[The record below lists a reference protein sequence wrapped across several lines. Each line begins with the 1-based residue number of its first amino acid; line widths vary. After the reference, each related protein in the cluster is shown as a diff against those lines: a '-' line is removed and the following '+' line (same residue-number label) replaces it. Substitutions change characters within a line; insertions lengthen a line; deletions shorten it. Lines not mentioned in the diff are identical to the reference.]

1 MVQGVSSWAL
11 EAARVWVREYLC
23 EPHESI
29 GRTGAVCPFVEPSLR
44 ADCLEIEEWPVEQD
58 AGLREVVAV
67 IERMVLRFG
76 EIEWASANA
85 TLHAL
90 VVVLPDL
97 VGERARLLDEAHAKL
112 KPQLVRRGLM
122 LGQFHAEC
130 DEPAARNPEF
140 PVSRSPVP
148 LLALRHVA
156 FHDILF
162 LDSDPGWFT
171 HYAGRY
177 GKRYAK
183 GAVREPLFIELFTRA
198 CTRWRYE

>member
-11 EAARVWVREYLC
+11 EAAHDWIRDYLC
-23 EPHESI
+23 KPHESI

-44 ADCLEIEEWPVEQD
+44 ADCLVVEEWPVDED
-58 AGLREVVAV
+58 AGLDEVVML
-67 IERMVLRFG
+67 IRRMVDRFG
-76 EIEWASANA
+76 EIEWASTNA

-97 VGERARLLDEAHAKL
+97 AGERARLLDLAHGKL

-122 LGQFHAEC
+122 LGQFHPEC
-130 DEPAARNPEF
+130 DDPAARNPEF
-140 PVSRSPVP
+140 PVSKSPVP
-148 LLALRHVA
+148 MLALRHIA
-156 FHDILF
+156 FHDVLF
-162 LDSDPGWFT
+162 LNSDPGWFS

-183 GAVREPLFIELFTRA
+183 GVVREPLFVELFTRA
-198 CTRWRYE
+198 CARWGRA